1 MQLIEQIPAY
11 LQKIGRFI
19 VVGIISNGIGYGV
32 YLLITWLGVPYKIAM
47 TLLYFVGVMMSYF
60 GNKKFTFA
68 DTQKMST
75 TIVKFLVVYIIGY
88 IVQYVIL
95 YVLVDRFVVFHAYAQ
110 LAGAIVV
117 AVYIFIALR
126 FFIFNTPVASMQ

>member
-1 MQLIEQIPAY
+1 MRLIERIPLH
-11 LQKIGRFI
+11 LQKISRFI

-47 TLLYFVGVMMSYF
+47 TLLYCVGVTMSYL

-68 DTQKMST
+68 DTQAIRM
-75 TIVKFLVVYIIGY
+75 TIIKFLMAYIVGY

-95 YVLVDRFVVFHAYAQ
+95 YVLVDRLMIFHAYAQ
-110 LAGAIVV
+110 LVGAIVV
-117 AVYIFIALR
+117 AGYLFIALR
-126 FFIFNTPVASMQ
+126 FFVFNTPINTQ